1 MFKWLSEEDIR
12 NVYKCWYRVIVVLLS
27 HQKIIFQNATSNI
40 SFSRRTETIFFFY
53 FTVITFAVYERTQ
66 NWPSQIEPNQ
76 LLSQIRAIAYS
87 VENN

>member
-1 MFKWLSEEDIR
+1 M

-27 HQKIIFQNATSNI
+27 HQIIICLNATSNI
-40 SFSRRTETIFFFY
+40 SFSWRTETIFFY
-53 FTVITFAVYERTQ
+53 FTAITFAVYERVQ

>member
-1 MFKWLSEEDIR
+1 M

-27 HQKIIFQNATSNI
+27 HQIIICQNATSNI
-40 SFSRRTETIFFFY
+40 FSWRTETIFFFY
-53 FTVITFAVYERTQ
+53 FTVITFAVYERAQ

>member
-1 MFKWLSEEDIR
+1 MANGNS
-12 NVYKCWYRVIVVLLS
+12 
-27 HQKIIFQNATSNI
+27 
-40 SFSRRTETIFFFY
+40 FFFY
-53 FTVITFAVYERTQ
+53 FTVITFAVYERAQ